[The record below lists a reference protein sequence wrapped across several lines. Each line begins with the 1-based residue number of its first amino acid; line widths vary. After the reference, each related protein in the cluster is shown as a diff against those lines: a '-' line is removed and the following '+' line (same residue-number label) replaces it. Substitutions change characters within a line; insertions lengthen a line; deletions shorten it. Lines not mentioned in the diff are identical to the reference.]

1 MQPSPW
7 LLSKWGSYEDAS
19 EEVQQQEVKE
29 REEEEKKL
37 EAVGGVRKQVE
48 GIMSTQEGE
57 QCTLGGP
64 WLIGAA
70 NARRLPLAREQT
82 EPTELSEGDSFL
94 SSFLYH

>member
-19 EEVQQQEVKE
+19 EEVQQQEVRE
-29 REEEEKKL
+29 REEEEKRL
-37 EAVGGVRKQVE
+37 EGVRRQVR